1 MGGGLMQLI
10 AYGAQDIYLTGNP
23 QITFFKI
30 SYKRH
35 TNFAIEPIEMN
46 VTGNSV
52 FGSSLSSLISKNGDL
67 ITKMYLKCK
76 ISLTGSGNFA
86 WVERIGNTMIQEIEF
101 AIGGTIIDKQYGDW
115 INLWYELSRI
125 ESQDKGY
132 NIMIG
137 NTKEL
142 TDLSSNDKIATL
154 YIPLMFFFNKF
165 NGLAV
170 PLVALQYHDVRIN
183 FQLKESKE
191 LIVKETNSICN
202 ASISEIS
209 LLTNFVFLDSEERKR
224 FASSS
229 HEYLIE
235 QVQFLG
241 AESVKTVT
249 DIYNLNFNHPCKSIY
264 WFLRNGKYTKGNSF
278 LAYKPESVMKS
289 RNSYFDNKDLINY
302 ATIRFVLS
310 KMYSQNGIVK
320 LSLNGLGS
328 TTASGETTDTT
339 YNHNSISINGVA
351 IRANYNSLTNFNYTN
366 NTANCSAISTS
377 NWEVVTP
384 LTISQVSDQ
393 ITTLYSSDNMGTA
406 RTSDTNNI
414 GHFNHDVIV
423 YQWCN
428 FGKFIDSSFN
438 PVLSSVLKL
447 NGHERFS
454 RQESTFFNYLQSYES
469 YISTPKDGLNHYSFS
484 INPLEHQ
491 PSGTCNFS
499 RIDLSTL
506 HLDIDDTYPNS
517 NSEFFSFALNYNILR
532 VMSGLGGIA
541 YSN

>member
-52 FGSSLSSLISKNGDL
+52 FGSNLTSLISKNGDL

-76 ISLTGSGNFA
+76 LSLTGSGNFA
-86 WVERIGNTMIQEIEF
+86 WVERIGNTMMEEIEF
-101 AIGGTIIDKQYGDW
+101 TIGGSVIDKQYGTW
-115 INLWYELSRI
+115 LNIWYELSRI

-132 NIMIG
+132 NVMIG
-137 NTKEL
+137 NTQEM
-142 TDLSSNDKIATL
+142 TELSSSDKISTL
-154 YIPLMFFFNKF
+154 YVPLKFFFNKF

-170 PLVALQYHDVRIN
+170 PVVALQYHDVRVNIR
-183 FQLKESKE
+183 LKEVKE
-191 LIVKETNSICN
+191 LVVKEVNAVTS

-209 LLTNFVFLDSEERKR
+209 LITNFVFLDSDERKR
-224 FASSS
+224 FASSA

-241 AESVKTVT
+241 SEPVKTIT
-249 DIYNLNFNHPCKSIY
+249 DIYNLNFNHPCKGIY
-264 WFLRNGKYTKGNSF
+264 WFLRNGKYTNGHTF
-278 LAYKPESVMKS
+278 LAYKPECLMKN
-289 RNSYFDNKDLINY
+289 RTGFFDNKDLINY
-302 ATIRFVLS
+302 ATIRLVLS
-310 KMYSQNGIVK
+310 KMYSENGTVK

-328 TTASGETTDTT
+328 ATANGETSTT
-339 YNHNSISINGVA
+339 IYNHNSITINN
-351 IRANYNSLTNFNYTN
+351 ITIKANYNSLTDFNFTN
-366 NTANCSAISTS
+366 NTANCSASSTS

-384 LTISQVSDQ
+384 LSISQVSDL
-393 ITTLYSSDNMGTA
+393 ITTIYSSNNMGTS
-406 RTSDTNNI
+406 RTSDTTNI
-414 GHFNHDVIV
+414 GHFNHDVSV

-447 NGHERFS
+447 NGHERFTKQDS
-454 RQESTFFNYLQSYES
+454 GFFNYVQSYES

-499 RIDLSTL
+499 RIDLSSL
-506 HLDIDDTYPNS
+506 HLDIDESYPDLNCIFFTY
-517 NSEFFSFALNYNILR
+517 ALNYNILR
-532 VMSGLGGIA
+532 IMSGLGGIA